1 MMDEERK
8 AHARKISVI
17 EGVFATIWGQFTGG
31 FGGNA
36 YLTGFFLWLGASP
49 FAMSMYNS
57 VFALANVIQPA
68 SLSAMRKFTS
78 KKKLVQLLVLAT
90 RPTFFVLIFT
100 AFLQANLRVW
110 VAISLLFLFALITSM
125 AGAPWQSWMSEIVDH
140 RRRGSYFGMRSL
152 ITDAVAVPSALL
164 AGYILDTLG
173 KGFLAFG
180 VVFAIGSIAGAF
192 DAYTFKLQDE
202 IVSKKERV
210 FNLSVVF
217 EVLRIPGDYRKFL
230 LAFTFWNFS
239 AALIGPYPVVMLI
252 DNFKYTYSTLGIMS
266 VVMTTFSAAFQ
277 PIWGKLGDRYGFL
290 KMLKFALL
298 FQTMLAFMWFIAV
311 PWTYYILI
319 LYALIGIVVR
329 PGTLMMSFNALMG
342 LVPTFGK
349 TEAFSAYTSITS
361 MASFLG
367 NICSG
372 VIVTVF
378 SGLSLNWGIWD
389 VNAYRVVFLIS
400 FAVRI
405 AATFYMFRLTLT
417 NSNR

>member
-1 MMDEERK
+1 MMDEKRK

-17 EGVFATIWGQFTGG
+17 EGVFATIWAQFTGG

-78 KKKLVQLLVLAT
+78 KKKLVQLLVWST

-100 AFLQANLRVW
+100 AFLQTNLRVW
-110 VAISLLFLFALITSM
+110 VAISLLFLFALMTST

-152 ITDAVAVPSALL
+152 ITGAVAVPSALL
-164 AGYILDTLG
+164 AGYILDALG
-173 KGFLAFG
+173 KGFLAFS
-180 VVFAIGSIAGAF
+180 VVFAIGSIAGAL

-202 IVSKKERV
+202 VVSKKERV

-217 EVLRIPGDYRKFL
+217 EVLKIPGDYRKFL

-252 DNFKYTYSTLGIMS
+252 NNFKYTYSTLGIMS
-266 VVMTTFSAAFQ
+266 VVMTIFSAAFQ
-277 PIWGKLGDRYGFL
+277 PIWGKLGDKYGFL

-298 FQTMLAFMWFIAV
+298 FQTMLAFMWFVAV

-319 LYALIGIVVR
+319 LYALIGIVVM

-361 MASFLG
+361 MASFVG

-400 FAVRI
+400 FIVRI
-405 AATFYMFRLTLT
+405 AAAFYMFRLTLT
-417 NSNR
+417 NSNG